1 MLKLAR
7 DDLLLAREIVKLKEG
22 CGLGYRSIGKIL
34 GLHYKRVERLYKKY
48 KHAFSHVTLPDV
60 TLNPK
65 TPVTSQDNLWSHET
79 RRQPRELEDNTPILY
94 RYTVQGVEKV
104 RLGRTQKLILTI
116 MLEDPDLF
124 WTPSMIK
131 RKLKLIGYMLT
142 RRAIHSALRRL
153 HVRGIVEYYGKVLL
167 AEGEIIRG
175 CYRVKTIPSGAK
187 ILVHNLR
194 VDGVQIVSKEPMSV
208 TAALFKSSIVY
219 GKTFPVDQ
227 AEIHNDIPVDPEF
240 IDKLRELGW
249 RMTVI
254 YPKGDK
260 IRFEHRLWKP
270 KGLTAN
276 LGSLKAW
283 KERYK
288 ILTLTVYEIA
298 LHEMLRINGKMK

>member
-1 MLKLAR
+1 MLKLLR
-7 DDLLLAREIVKLKEG
+7 DDLLLAREIVKLKEER
-22 CGLGYRSIGKIL
+22 GLGYRSIGKIL

-65 TPVTSQDNLWSHET
+65 TPVSSQDNLWSHET
-79 RRQPRELEDNTPILY
+79 RRQLGRPEDNTLVLY
-94 RYTVQGVEKV
+94 RYAVQGVEGV
-104 RLGRTQKLILTI
+104 RLGKTQKLILSV
-116 MLEDPDLF
+116 MLEEPDLF

-131 RKLKLIGYMLT
+131 RRLKLIGYMLT

-153 HVRGIVEYYGKVLL
+153 HARGIVEYYDRVLL
-167 AEGEIIRG
+167 AEGEIVKG
-175 CYRVKTIPSGAK
+175 CYRVKTIPLGVK
-187 ILVHNLR
+187 MLVHNLR
-194 VDGVQIVSKEPMSV
+194 VDGVQVVSKEPINI
-208 TAALFKSSIVY
+208 TAALFKSSVVY

-227 AEIHNDIPVDPEF
+227 AEIHNDIPVDSEF
-240 IDKLRELGW
+240 IDRLKELGW

-276 LGSLKAW
+276 LDSLKAW

-288 ILTLTVYEIA
+288 ILTLTAYEIT
-298 LHEMLRINGKMK
+298 LHEILRINGR